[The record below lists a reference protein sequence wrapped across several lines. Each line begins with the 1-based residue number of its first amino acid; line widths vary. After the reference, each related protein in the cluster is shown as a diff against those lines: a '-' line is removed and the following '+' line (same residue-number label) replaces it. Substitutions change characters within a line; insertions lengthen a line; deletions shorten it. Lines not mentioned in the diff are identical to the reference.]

1 MPCLA
6 TLLVIVLGA
15 KNRES
20 DDREGHSQKRPR
32 HWLMRLSEH
41 LLCAQPHSGST
52 EGGTVADEPWA
63 FPSGSYHLMQ
73 KHGSYTCQ

>member
-1 MPCLA
+1 MEHVPGHKSACLSKHQRLEQSMPCLA

-32 HWLMRLSEH
+32 HWLMRLS
-41 LLCAQPHSGST
+41 
-52 EGGTVADEPWA
+52 
-63 FPSGSYHLMQ
+63 
-73 KHGSYTCQ
+73 